1 MKIKDRDDFIESMV
15 DHIVDGMEIAALIAF
30 AKKMLADSYSSCTD
44 ADLLE
49 LASHFAPHLLDADE
63 GET

>member
-30 AKKMLADSYSSCTD
+30 SKEMLADSYSSCTD

-49 LASHFAPHLLDADE
+49 LASNFAPHLLDANE
-63 GET
+63 EV